1 MMELVV
7 MLDSK
12 SSGLSRVG
20 SSPTTGTNKLITLL
34 SFIKQSFW
42 IVFILK
48 KLRYD
53 IIKLVIID
61 K

>member
-20 SSPTTGTNKLITLL
+20 SSPTTGTNKYITLL
-34 SFIKQSFW
+34 SFTKQSFW

-48 KLRYD
+48 EQRYG
-53 IIKLVIID
+53 IIKI
-61 K
+61 